1 MKKRNIIIVISSIIL
16 LLSICTFIFV
26 KKYDLFKN
34 KINPK
39 IDEDETVV
47 EIINEEELL
56 EKDSDGKIID
66 KETGSVLFDPKTN
79 YSETIDIDRA
89 LLKGKTPNEYSS
101 TDIVEYLKYIFYV
114 YHERS
119 FNKFNEEEV
128 AAIVSIASMFYIPRT
143 EEEIKK
149 VAKAYFNIDNYE
161 LPTGTYNLKNYGKF
175 TITKIDGYYIKS
187 SVIDRVPFIM
197 AEHLKNITINN
208 NEIEVF
214 YDYASNGDFYEEGCY
229 HQALEIQE
237 EGCIIGTYKVHLTY
251 YDEEDRLNIDKI
263 VYEKTDKY
271 DE

>member
-1 MKKRNIIIVISSIIL
+1 MKKKVIISVIL
-16 LLSICTFIFV
+16 LLIIIIITISILWYKGIIFS
-26 KKYDLFKN
+26 KN
-34 KINPK
+34 NDKP
-39 IDEDETVV
+39 IDTNETVV

-66 KETGSVLFDPKTN
+66 KETGSILFDPKTN

-263 VYEKTDKY
+263 IYEKTDKY

>member
-1 MKKRNIIIVISSIIL
+1 MKKKVIISVIL
-16 LLSICTFIFV
+16 LLIIIIITISILWYKGIIFS
-26 KKYDLFKN
+26 KN
-34 KINPK
+34 NDKP
-39 IDEDETVV
+39 IDTNETIV

-66 KETGSVLFDPKTN
+66 KETGSILFDPKTD
-79 YSETIDIDRA
+79 YSKTIDIDIA

-101 TDIVEYLKYIFYV
+101 TDIVEYLKYIFWI

-119 FNKFNEEEV
+119 FDTFN
-128 AAIVSIASMFYIPRT
+128 

-149 VAKAYFNIDNYE
+149 VAKSYFNIDNYE

-187 SVIDRVPFIM
+187 SVIDRVPLIKGAHF
-197 AEHLKNITINN
+197 KNITINN

-214 YDYASNGDFYEEGCY
+214 YDYAPAGGFYDGCY
-229 HQALEIQE
+229 YSELEIQE

-251 YDEEDRLNIDKI
+251 YGEEDRLNIDKI
-263 VYEKTDKY
+263 VYEKT
-271 DE
+271 E